1 MRTLILG
8 IDGYIGWGLAMH
20 LSKRGHIVSGVD
32 NFARRANVE
41 SVGSHSA
48 IPILDMHERLS
59 AFKNSKA
66 TGLYCLRKMNYFDYD

>member
-1 MRTLILG
+1 
-8 IDGYIGWGLAMH
+8 MH

-48 IPILDMHERLS
+48 IPILDMHERFTREYRLLH
-59 AFKNSKA
+59 A
-66 TGLYCLRKMNYFDYD
+66 GE